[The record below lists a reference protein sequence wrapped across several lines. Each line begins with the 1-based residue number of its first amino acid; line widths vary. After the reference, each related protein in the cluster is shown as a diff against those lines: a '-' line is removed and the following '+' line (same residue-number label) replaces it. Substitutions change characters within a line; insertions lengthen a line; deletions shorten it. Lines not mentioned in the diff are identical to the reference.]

1 MTAKEYLRQY
11 GQIEQEIERLLE
23 ERQRW
28 VDLATRITPSYSDA
42 PAGGQLG
49 SGKIPAA
56 VERII
61 EQEEKINVKFREL
74 MAVLDDIEAKIAR
87 IEDGRQRE
95 ILRRRY
101 LGGQKWEEIAK
112 EMHYGYQWVCKLHGR
127 ALLKIKEAIKSD
139 TEAIESDTLPV
150 L

>member
-11 GQIEQEIERLLE
+11 RQIEREILRLID

-28 VDLATRITPSYSDA
+28 VDLATRITPTYSDV
-42 PAGGQLG
+42 PVSGQSG
-49 SGKIPAA
+49 DGKIPAA
-56 VERII
+56 VERIA
-61 EQEEKINVKFREL
+61 EQEEKIDARFREL
-74 MAVLDDIEAKIAR
+74 MTLFDEIEGKIAG
-87 IEDGRQRE
+87 IEDSRQRE

-101 LGGQKWEEIAK
+101 LGGQKWEEIAR

-139 TEAIESDTLPV
+139 IEAIESDTLPV

>member
-11 GQIEQEIERLLE
+11 GQLKREVLRLID

-28 VDLATRITPSYSDA
+28 VDLATRITPAYSDT
-42 PAGGQLG
+42 PAGGSG
-49 SGKIPAA
+49 GDGKIPAA
-56 VERII
+56 VEKIV
-61 EQEEKINVKFREL
+61 EQERRIDARFREL
-74 MAVLDDIEAKIAR
+74 MALLDEIEGKIAGL
-87 IEDGRQRE
+87 EDERQRE

-101 LGGQKWEEIAK
+101 IGGQKWEDIAK
-112 EMHYGYQWVCKLHGR
+112 GMHYGYQWVCKLHGR

-139 TEAIESDTLPV
+139 IEAIESDTPPV